1 MERTVRQ
8 PENSAAAQP
17 KPEHRLQLVDRGQ
30 LQLTGVQEVTTYD
43 AYSATLETV
52 CGTLVIGG
60 DKIRVRAFSAESGEA
75 YIEGEVEYL
84 QYQGRK
90 KDGKQ
95 EGLLRRLLR

>member
-8 PENSAAAQP
+8 TENGAAFPPQR
-17 KPEHRLQLVDRGQ
+17 EHRLQLVDRGQ
-30 LQLTGVQEVTTYD
+30 LQLTGVQEVTAYD

-60 DKIRVRAFSAESGEA
+60 NGIRVRAFSAESGEA

-95 EGLLRRLLR
+95 ESLLRRLLR